1 MTRQLR
7 LAVNKHDALRGQH
20 IDLAFRKELED
31 ALFSCTSSSHLLLK
45 ELTRPRHNLPLLRL
59 VGLQSYQLVSFFS
72 RYIGCLYHHC
82 EIAYYRKRLAIRLY
96 EEETGILSGT
106 ANHEALMRRFLRA
119 LGISDAERD
128 EVPVL
133 LGTQKLI
140 DYRWQLVNNRD
151 SFHMGVAAILIASEG
166 QYLEEEIH
174 RGRHVLLP
182 MLYGL
187 KPEDLAFFSVHTRED
202 IFHVREGLDLT
213 AEICLTSEQKDE
225 ALQAI
230 YKTDNYFSR
239 YYDGILEAYESSH
252 SVNIAIQSNEH
263 MRDACAC

>member
-1 MTRQLR
+1 MTTKLR
-7 LAVNKHDALRGQH
+7 LAVNKHYELRGQY

-31 ALFSCTSSSHLLLK
+31 VLFSCTSSSHALLK
-45 ELTRPRHNLPLLRL
+45 ELTRPRRNLPLLRL
-59 VGLQSYQLVSFFS
+59 VGLQAYQLVSFFP
-72 RYIGCLYHHC
+72 RYIGSLYHHC
-82 EIAYYRKRLAIRLY
+82 DIAYYRKRLAIRLY

-106 ANHEALMRRFLRA
+106 ANHEVLMLRFLRA

-133 LGTQKLI
+133 LSTQNLI
-140 DYRWQLVNNRD
+140 DYRWQLVNSPD
-151 SFHMGVAAILIASEG
+151 TFHSGVAAIMIASEG
-166 QYLEEEIH
+166 QYLEEETH

-202 IFHVREGLDLT
+202 VFHVREGLDLT
-213 AEICLTSEQKDE
+213 AEICLTREQKDQ
-225 ALQAI
+225 ALQAVCE
-230 YKTDNYFSR
+230 TDDYFSR

-252 SVNIAIQSNEH
+252 STNVATQNSEY
-263 MRDACAC
+263 MRDVCAC